1 MFVFQ
6 KTCKIAHS
14 LTDFPLSLTVDD
26 DVVAAVNYSGAETC
40 SFLWES
46 VLFWGQEL
54 SWDGTSACEF
64 GSDDRD
70 CLGIL
75 LSKDYTLL

>member
-1 MFVFQ
+1 MFIFQ
-6 KTCKIAHS
+6 ETCKIAHS

-54 SWDGTSACEF
+54 S
-64 GSDDRD
+64 
-70 CLGIL
+70 
-75 LSKDYTLL
+75 